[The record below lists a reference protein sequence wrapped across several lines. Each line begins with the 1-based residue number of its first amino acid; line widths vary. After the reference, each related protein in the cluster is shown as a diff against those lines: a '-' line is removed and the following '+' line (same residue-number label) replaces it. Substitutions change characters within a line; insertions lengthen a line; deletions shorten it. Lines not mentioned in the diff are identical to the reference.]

1 MDFVTSTPSM
11 DRDAEVDEGSWRSV
25 FKQTACAARPRA
37 RMEHV
42 DDAGPGR
49 VELPPPRARVAGIDI
64 PMIPTA
70 SAYHATR
77 RRSFRDRR
85 LR

>member
-1 MDFVTSTPSM
+1 M

-49 VELPPPRARVAGIDI
+49 VERPRPRARAPGK
-64 PMIPTA
+64 
-70 SAYHATR
+70 
-77 RRSFRDRR
+77 
-85 LR
+85 LRTKAPKKLRKDDDDEEWTL